1 MKSVRHLFVP
11 ALLAVLATSPA
22 SARPIPGTAPPG
34 TERRAVTDDFFGTK
48 VTEEYRWLE
57 DFSDPEVQKWN
68 ETQNTHSR
76 AFLDALP
83 HRDAIRH
90 RVEELSKDPSP
101 DYSQLKWRPGTLF
114 AMKNQPPKQ
123 QPFLV
128 ALRSPDKPSA
138 ARTLVDPNK
147 INPKGTT
154 AIDDYF
160 PSGDGKLVAV
170 ALSENGSED
179 GDLHIF
185 ETANGRAL
193 PDVIPHFDY
202 PTAGGSLAWARDGSG
217 FWYTRYPR
225 PGERP
230 EADLHFFQQI
240 YYHKL
245 GTKFEDDTY
254 SIGKEFPRIAEIAL
268 TSSGDGRYIMA
279 NVSNGDGGEHAF
291 YVMSPPG
298 PWVQVTRFEDKV
310 NDAEMAEDGSLFLL
324 SHEYS
329 PRGKVLRL
337 PLASPMLGKAQ
348 LAIPESDAAIEGITT
363 TRYYLYTR
371 DIVGGPEQVR
381 VFNLEGAPKGLVPLK
396 ANSGVN
402 EVVALDGDEVILHV
416 SSYLEPPA
424 WYRYDPSSAKV
435 TRTGLFKTSPA
446 SFAEYEVR
454 REFATSTG
462 GKQVPLNI
470 IVKKGVA
477 LNGRNPT
484 LLTAYGGYGVNMTPG
499 FRPKLKAWLEQGG
512 VYVVAN
518 IRGGGEYG
526 EEWHLDGNLTKKQ
539 HDYDDFIASAEHLVR
554 RGYTSTPKL
563 VIEGGSNGG
572 LLMGAV
578 MTQRPDL
585 FRAVVSHVGVYD
597 MLRVETTP
605 NGSFN
610 TTEYGTVKDS
620 AQFRALLGYSPYHNV
635 KDGTAYPST
644 LLLAGMHDG
653 RVEPYMSRK
662 FAARLQ
668 AGNTGPNPVLLRTS
682 ASSGHG
688 IGSSLDE
695 RVGEDVDVYS
705 FMFNQLDVDYKPVA
719 KKLRRR

>member
-1 MKSVRHLFVP
+1 MRPVRILLAPVLF
-11 ALLAVLATSPA
+11 AVLAASPA
-22 SARPIPGTAPPG
+22 SARPAPGTPPPP
-34 TERRAVTDDFFGTK
+34 TEKRAVTDDFFGTK

-57 DFSDPEVQKWN
+57 DWTDPEVQKWN
-68 ETQNTHSR
+68 EAQNANTRS
-76 AFLDALP
+76 FLDALP
-83 HRDAIRH
+83 HRDALRH
-90 RVEELSKDPSP
+90 RVEELSKNPSA
-101 DYSQLKWRPGTLF
+101 DYSRLKWRAATLF
-114 AMKNQPPKQ
+114 AIKDQPPRQ

-128 ALRSPDKPSA
+128 ALQSPDEPSS
-138 ARTLVDPNK
+138 ARILVDPNRL
-147 INPKGTT
+147 NPRGTT

-160 PSGDGKLVAV
+160 PSSDGKLVGV

-185 ETANGRAL
+185 ETATGKAL

-202 PTAGGSLAWARDGSG
+202 PTAGGSMAWASDCSG

-230 EADLHFFQQI
+230 EGDIHFFQQV

-245 GTKFEDDTY
+245 GAKYEDDAY

-268 TSSGDGRYIMA
+268 STSSNGKYLMA
-279 NVSNGDGGEHAF
+279 DVSNGDGGEHAF
-291 YVMSPPG
+291 YLAAPPG
-298 PWVQVTRFEDKV
+298 PWIQVTRFEDKV
-310 NDAEMAEDGSLFLL
+310 TQAAMAEDGSLFLL
-324 SHEYS
+324 SHLDCS
-329 PRGKVLRL
+329 RGKVLRL
-337 PLASPMLGKAQ
+337 PLKSPMLGKATV
-348 LAIPESDAAIEGITT
+348 AVPEGEPAIEGITT
-363 TRYYLYTR
+363 TRHFLYTR
-371 DIVGGPEQVR
+371 EIVGGPEQVR
-381 VFNLEGAPKGLVPLK
+381 VFELSGAPRGMVPLK
-396 ANSGVN
+396 PMAGVA
-402 EVVALDGDEVILHV
+402 EVAAMDGDDVILHA

-424 WYRYDPSSAKV
+424 WYRYAPATNKV

-446 SFAEYEVR
+446 SFAEYEVK
-454 REFATSTG
+454 REFATSKD
-462 GKQVPLNI
+462 GKKVPVNI
-470 IVKKGVA
+470 ISKKGVA
-477 LNGRNPT
+477 LSGKNPT
-484 LLTAYGGYGVNMTPG
+484 LLYAYGGYGVNETPK

-512 VYVVAN
+512 VYVTAN

-526 EEWHLDGNLTKKQ
+526 EEWHLDGNLLNKQ
-539 HDYDDFIASAEHLVR
+539 HDYDDFIACAEHLIR
-554 RGYTSTPKL
+554 RGYTSKAKL
-563 VIEGGSNGG
+563 AIEGGSNGG

-635 KDGTAYPST
+635 RDNTAYPST
-644 LLLAGMHDG
+644 MLLAGIHDG

-668 AGNTGPNPVLLRTS
+668 AANTGTNPVLLCTS
-682 ASSGHG
+682 SSSGHG

-695 RVGEDVDVYS
+695 RVGQDVDVYS
-705 FMFNQLDVDYKPVA
+705 FIFNQLGVNYKPVA
-719 KKLRRR
+719 KKLRRG